1 MAAITL
7 EFEVGPETREFIE
20 RLAQTVIVQIEL
32 GPKTREVIE
41 AFARR
46 DASKSRPA
54 DVQSPR

>member
-7 EFEVGPETREFIE
+7 EFEVGPETRALIE
-20 RLAQTVIVQIEL
+20 RLAETVIVQIEL

-54 DVQSPR
+54 DAQSPR